1 MMQLL
6 KSTTTYNQ
14 MANTV
19 QIEASCPDKKGN
31 RQSHCTLSWSDN
43 IWSTVS
49 RAGRHI
55 FRGTLTNE
63 CVQRRATRKVRGLKT
78 ISYKQRLRDLP
89 HFIWSNLQG
98 VGLKE
103 LT

>member
-19 QIEASCPDKKGN
+19 QREASCPDKKGN

-78 ISYKQRLRDLP
+78 ISYKQCLRDLP
-89 HFIWSNLQG
+89 HSFGAIFRGRGSKN
-98 VGLKE
+98 
-103 LT
+103 